1 MEISMRKYKEN
12 FLQLKGITIDYGTN
26 DGNVWIIDGCI
37 YIDQQLTDA
46 AIPHEMAVHDGDHQ
60 SQLGKRVL
68 EHMLPFFSRLL
79 VGE

>member
-1 MEISMRKYKEN
+1 
-12 FLQLKGITIDYGTN
+12 LKGITIDYGTN

-37 YIDQQLTDA
+37 YIDQQLTVA
-46 AIPHEMAVHDGDHQ
+46 GIPHEMAVHDGDHE